1 MMPDSSLRQ
10 ALLGTWRL
18 ISFQVDVDGARV
30 KPFGDNPQ
38 GYLVYTPDE
47 HVFVQFTRGPG
58 RSWPGPEVL
67 EMSRPNAAAALGF
80 WAYCGTFEVRNGH
93 AIHHMEFGIFPSL
106 SGRIEP
112 RSIMLDGDR
121 LILGTPLSGQFQWPR
136 VHAEQPR

>member
-38 GYLVYTPDE
+38 GYLVYTTAE
-47 HVFVQFTRGPG
+47 HLFVQFTTSAG

-80 WAYCGTFEVRNGH
+80 WAYCGTFELRH
-93 AIHHMEFGIFPSL
+93 PPHGIRHLSEPQWAYRTSL
-106 SGRIEP
+106 DNAR
-112 RSIMLDGDR
+112 
-121 LILGTPLSGQFQWPR
+121 W
-136 VHAEQPR
+136 